1 MNVLS
6 YRRFLTI
13 GLVAGTLM
21 IPSFAVVEAAEKQ
34 PGLPVETARVTADTL
49 VNSVEAVG
57 TLRANESV
65 TIRPEIDGRI
75 TLINFT
81 EGGRVKQGQLLVALD
96 DSIYAAELKQAEARL
111 ALGRSNFNRATTLK
125 KQGYGSDQE
134 RDQTAS
140 ELQVN
145 QAEVALAKARLE
157 KTRIM
162 APFDGVVGLRSVS
175 LGDYLTTGQD
185 IVTLFDLSQLRVDF
199 RLPEAT
205 LAEVAVGQRI
215 EVRLDA
221 FAGKTF
227 TGEVYAVDPQIDLN
241 GRSLL
246 VSARIPNDSGELLAG
261 QFARV
266 TLILSR
272 KEQALFVPEAALVPQ
287 GRQQFVYQVVD
298 GKVVWK
304 QVRIGKRVGARVEIL
319 DGLQAGDQVVTAG
332 HLKLHDGMGVTPIPP
347 KES

>member
-1 MNVLS
+1 MK
-6 YRRFLTI
+6 
-13 GLVAGTLM
+13 GLPNCRSCA
-21 IPSFAVVEAAEKQ
+21 SVVFFSTGLLLAASQAMAAE
-34 PGLPVETARVTADTL
+34 GFALPVETAKVEQSEL
-49 VNSVEAVG
+49 VNSVAAVG

-65 TIRPEIDGRI
+65 EVRPEIEGRV
-75 TLINFT
+75 TQINFS
-81 EGGRVKQGQLLVALD
+81 EGSSVKQGQLLIALD

-145 QAEVALAKARLE
+145 QAEVVLAKARLE

-162 APFDGVVGLRSVS
+162 APFDGVVGLRKVS
-175 LGDYLTTGQD
+175 TGDYLTTGQE
-185 IVTLFDLSQLRVDF
+185 IVNLFDLSLMKVDF

-205 LAEVAVGQRI
+205 LAEVAEGQKI
-215 EVRLDA
+215 EVHLDA
-221 FAGKTF
+221 FPGQVF
-227 TGEVYAVDPQIDLN
+227 NGEVYAIDPQIDLN

-246 VSARIPNDSGELLAG
+246 VSARVPNESGKLLAG

-272 KEQALFVPEAALVPQ
+272 KENALFVPEAALVPQ
-287 GRQQFVYQVVD
+287 GKQQFVYRLQE
-298 GKVVWK
+298 GKVVWTEVK
-304 QVRIGKRVGARVEIL
+304 TGKRQGTRVEIVQ
-319 DGLQAGDQVVTAG
+319 GLSADDEVVTAG
-332 HLKLHDGMGVTPIPP
+332 HLKLQNGMDVTPMPA